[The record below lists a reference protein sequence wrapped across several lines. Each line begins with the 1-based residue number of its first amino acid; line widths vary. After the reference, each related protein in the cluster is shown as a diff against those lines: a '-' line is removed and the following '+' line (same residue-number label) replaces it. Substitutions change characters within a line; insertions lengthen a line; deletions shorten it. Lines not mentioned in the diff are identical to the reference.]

1 MKKIITTG
9 FAFFCALYSAQIT
22 LTKDLSFGNNG
33 IVQLDP
39 GFPSVNQLLNY
50 NTPTFQ
56 GDKLFIN
63 QAMYDSFGSWLGA
76 YKFFRLN
83 NDGSLDTT
91 FGNNGEVTFQA
102 TNLQATNHS
111 FLSFYADTNQF
122 YLDSGEKYFSN
133 GLQDIGFGNIHT
145 PTGFY
150 DDYGNHY
157 KIVLPDGKIIA
168 RNPQNIK
175 KYLPTGAPDTT
186 YGNNGV
192 VDLDSSLYF
201 STSSYI
207 SGGSGRIKYFDQNFL
222 YEIVDGGYY
231 PNPLP
236 YIRKIN
242 IATGNLDLS
251 YGQNG
256 NSYFFGTLT
265 NQINHTNSFVPQSNT
280 LFIHNTCNVTDGQL
294 TRTNAAGIL
303 DNSFGINGEINY
315 PASHIINGDQYN
327 ITESAPILY
336 GNYIFLLFQSDGTNG
351 IEKLEFIGY
360 DYSGNPVT
368 INNNLHYIFQG
379 LDVLP
384 QFQGL
389 DVLQKLVFQIKDNY
403 LYVFFDNKI
412 SRYIIREST
421 LSTQENLETK
431 ESLQFINP
439 FQNELTFNSKEKIKS
454 VEIYDEIGRLV
465 LKNTILKNINTSSL
479 TKGIYFIKII
489 TQSNQIITKKGIKN

>member
-9 FAFFCALYSAQIT
+9 FAFFCALCSAQIT

-39 GFPSVNQLLNY
+39 GFPSANQLLNY

-63 QAMYDSFGSWLGA
+63 QAMYDSFGSWLGV

-83 NDGSLDTT
+83 NNGSLDTT
-91 FGNNGEVTFQA
+91 FGNNGEVTFQT
-102 TNLQATNHS
+102 TNNS

-145 PTGFY
+145 PTGLY
-150 DDYGNHY
+150 DDYYNHY

-192 VDLDSSLYF
+192 VELDSSLYF
-201 STSSYI
+201 ATSSYI
-207 SGGSGRIKYFDQNFL
+207 SGGSGSIKYFDQNFL
-222 YEIVDGGYY
+222 YEYVSGGYY

-265 NQINHTNSFVPQSNT
+265 DQINHTNLFVPQSNN
-280 LFIHNTCNVTDGQL
+280 LFIHNTYNVTDGQL
-294 TRTNAAGIL
+294 TLTNAAGIL

-315 PASHIINGDQYN
+315 PASHILNGDQYN

-336 GNYIFLLFQSDGTNG
+336 GNYIFLLFQFVGTDG
-351 IEKLEFIGY
+351 IEKFEFRGY

-379 LDVLP
+379 I
-384 QFQGL
+384 
-389 DVLQKLVFQIKDNY
+389 DVLQQLVFRIKDNY

-412 SRYIIREST
+412 SRYIIGEST

-454 VEIYDEIGRLV
+454 VEIYDESGRLV